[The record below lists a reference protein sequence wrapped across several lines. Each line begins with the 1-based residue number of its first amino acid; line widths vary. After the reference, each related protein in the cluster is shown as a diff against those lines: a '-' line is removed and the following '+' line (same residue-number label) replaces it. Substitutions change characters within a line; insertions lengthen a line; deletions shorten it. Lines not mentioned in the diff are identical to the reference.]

1 MPIALY
7 PGSFDPIHN
16 GHIDIAERAARLFE
30 QVVVAVYDSPSS
42 KRLLF
47 STEQRVELAQQ
58 TLQHLANVQVMA
70 YRGLTVDVAHQ
81 VGATTVVRG
90 LRATSDY
97 EYEAQ
102 LALTNKALAPDIDAV
117 MLITSLQYA
126 YLSASI
132 LERGR
137 GAGRR
142 HHAMGAAGRG
152 RGAIGNPL
160 VGPATSRTRLV
171 TLVT

>member
-1 MPIALY
+1 MPKALY

-47 STEQRVELAQQ
+47 STEQRVELARQ
-58 TLQHLANVQVMA
+58 TLQHLPTVQVIA
-70 YRGLTVDVAHQ
+70 YRGLTVDIAHQ
-81 VGATTVVRG
+81 AGASVLVRG

-102 LALTNKALAPDIDAV
+102 LALTNKALAPDIDTV
-117 MLITSLQYA
+117 MLITGLQYA

-132 LERGR
+132 LKEVAALG
-137 GAGRR
+137 GEIGQWAPPVVVEALLSRR
-142 HHAMGAAGRG
+142 A
-152 RGAIGNPL
+152 
-160 VGPATSRTRLV
+160 S
-171 TLVT
+171 

>member
-1 MPIALY
+1 MTIALY

-30 QVVVAVYDSPSS
+30 QVVVAVYDSPSN

-47 STEQRVELAQQ
+47 STEQRVELARQ
-58 TLQHLANVQVMA
+58 TLQHLPTVQVMP

-81 VGATTVVRG
+81 VGATAVVRG

-132 LERGR
+132 LKEV
-137 GAGRR
+137 
-142 HHAMGAAGRG
+142 AALG
-152 RGAIGNPL
+152 GN
-160 VGPATSRTRLV
+160 V
-171 TLVT
+171 TQWAPPVVVEALLKLQR

>member
-1 MPIALY
+1 MPVALY

-16 GHIDIAERAARLFE
+16 GHIDIAERAARLFDRI
-30 QVVVAVYDSPSS
+30 VVAVYDSPSS

-47 STEQRVELAQQ
+47 TTEQRVDLARQA
-58 TLQHLANVQVMA
+58 LQHLPTVQVIP
-70 YRGLTVDVAHQ
+70 YRGLTVDIAHQ
-81 VGATTVVRG
+81 VGASALVRG

-102 LALTNKALAPDIDAV
+102 LALTNKALAPDIDTV

-132 LERGR
+132 LKEV
-137 GAGRR
+137 
-142 HHAMGAAGRG
+142 AALGG
-152 RGAIGNPL
+152 DFSHWAPPL
-160 VGPATSRTRLV
+160 VVQALLNLRRP
-171 TLVT
+171 

>member
-16 GHIDIAERAARLFE
+16 GHIDIAERAARLFD

-47 STEQRVELAQQ
+47 STGQRVELAKQ
-58 TLQHLANVQVMA
+58 TLQHLPTVRVIA
-70 YRGLTVDVAHQ
+70 YSGLTVDVAHQ
-81 VGATTVVRG
+81 VSATALVRG

-132 LERGR
+132 LKEV
-137 GAGRR
+137 
-142 HHAMGAAGRG
+142 AALGG
-152 RGAIGNPL
+152 DI
-160 VGPATSRTRLV
+160 SRWAPPIVVEALLRNRA
-171 TLVT
+171 

>member
-1 MPIALY
+1 MPVALY

-16 GHIDIAERAARLFE
+16 GHIDIAERAACLFDR
-30 QVVVAVYDSPSS
+30 VVVAVYDSPSS

-47 STEQRVELAQQ
+47 TTEQRVDLACQA
-58 TLQHLANVQVMA
+58 LRHLPTVQVIP
-70 YRGLTVDVAHQ
+70 YRGLTVDIAHQ
-81 VGATTVVRG
+81 VGAMALVRG

-102 LALTNKALAPDIDAV
+102 LALTNKALAPDIDTV

-132 LERGR
+132 LKEV
-137 GAGRR
+137 
-142 HHAMGAAGRG
+142 AALGG
-152 RGAIGNPL
+152 DISDWAPPL
-160 VGPATSRTRLV
+160 VVQALLNLRRP
-171 TLVT
+171 

>member
-16 GHIDIAERAARLFE
+16 GHIDIAERAARLFD
-30 QVVVAVYDSPSS
+30 QVVVAIYDSPSS
-42 KRLLF
+42 KRLQF
-47 STEQRVELAQQ
+47 GTEQRVELARQ
-58 TLQHLANVQVMA
+58 TLQHLSNVQVMP
-70 YRGLTVDVAHQ
+70 YRGLTVDIAHQ
-81 VGATTVVRG
+81 VGATALVRG

-102 LALTNKALAPDIDAV
+102 LALTNRALAPDIDTV

-132 LERGR
+132 LKEV
-137 GAGRR
+137 
-142 HHAMGAAGRG
+142 AALGGDISRW
-152 RGAIGNPL
+152 APPL
-160 VGPATSRTRLV
+160 VVEALLARRTM
-171 TLVT
+171 

>member
-16 GHIDIAERAARLFE
+16 GHIDIAERAARLFDR
-30 QVVVAVYDSPSS
+30 VVVAVYDSPSS

-47 STEQRVELAQQ
+47 NTEQRVELARQ
-58 TLQHLANVQVMA
+58 TLQHLPTVQVMA

-81 VGATTVVRG
+81 VGATAVVRG

-102 LALTNKALAPDIDAV
+102 LALTNKALAPEIDAV

-132 LERGR
+132 LKEV
-137 GAGRR
+137 
-142 HHAMGAAGRG
+142 AALGG
-152 RGAIGNPL
+152 DI
-160 VGPATSRTRLV
+160 SRWAPPVVVEALLNVQR
-171 TLVT
+171 

>member
-1 MPIALY
+1 MTIALY

-30 QVVVAVYDSPSS
+30 QVVVAVYDSPSN

-47 STEQRVELAQQ
+47 STEQRVELARQ
-58 TLQHLANVQVMA
+58 TLQHLPTVQVMP

-81 VGATTVVRG
+81 VGATAVVRG

-132 LERGR
+132 LKEV
-137 GAGRR
+137 
-142 HHAMGAAGRG
+142 AALGG
-152 RGAIGNPL
+152 D
-160 VGPATSRTRLV
+160 V
-171 TLVT
+171 TQWAPPVVVEALLKLQR

>member
-7 PGSFDPIHN
+7 PGSFDPIHS

-47 STEQRVELAQQ
+47 STEQRVELARA
-58 TLQHLANVQVMA
+58 TLQHLPTVRVIP
-70 YRGLTVDVAHQ
+70 YRGLTVEIAHQ
-81 VGATTVVRG
+81 VGATALVRG

-102 LALTNKALAPDIDAV
+102 LALTNKALASDIDTV
-117 MLITSLQYA
+117 MLITSLKYA

-132 LERGR
+132 LKEV
-137 GAGRR
+137 
-142 HHAMGAAGRG
+142 AALGGDISRW
-152 RGAIGNPL
+152 APPL
-160 VGPATSRTRLV
+160 VVEALLSIRR
-171 TLVT
+171 

>member
-1 MPIALY
+1 MPVALY

-16 GHIDIAERAARLFE
+16 GHIDIAERAARLFD
-30 QVVVAVYDSPSS
+30 QVVVAIYDSPSS

-47 STEQRVELAQQ
+47 STEQRVELARQ
-58 TLQHLANVQVMA
+58 TLQHLPTVQVIP
-70 YRGLTVDVAHQ
+70 YRGLTVDIARQ
-81 VGATTVVRG
+81 VEATALVRG

-102 LALTNKALAPDIDAV
+102 LALTNKALAPDIDTV

-132 LERGR
+132 LKEV
-137 GAGRR
+137 
-142 HHAMGAAGRG
+142 AALGG
-152 RGAIGNPL
+152 DIGNWAPPPVVAAL
-160 VGPATSRTRLV
+160 LSLRVA
-171 TLVT
+171 